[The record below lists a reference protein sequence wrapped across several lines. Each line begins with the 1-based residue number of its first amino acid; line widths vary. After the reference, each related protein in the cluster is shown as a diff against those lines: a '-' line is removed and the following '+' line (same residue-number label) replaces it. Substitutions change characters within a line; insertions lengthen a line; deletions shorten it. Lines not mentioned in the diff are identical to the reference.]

1 MKLTGV
7 KLNENDIM
15 IECSINVQNPPQ
27 EDILQLNPSKLDVLH
42 IEGRKNQNLKLR

>member
-1 MKLTGV
+1 MLHSMLREIWKKLTGV

-27 EDILQLNPSKLDVLH
+27 EDILQLN
-42 IEGRKNQNLKLR
+42 IQN